1 MDMKRDYYEDVEL
14 FSSPVALFWFLVL
27 LGALGVFPFLVK
39 NYYVYLVN
47 YLAINVIVVMG
58 LNMLVGFTGLM
69 SLGHAGFFAVGA
81 YGTVM
86 FMTHLH
92 LPFLLALPAAAAVA
106 ALLGFVLGLPAL
118 RLEGPYLAIA
128 TLGFGITITQ
138 VIGRIEIFGG
148 RQGLHTPEL
157 VIGPWHLATDRDF
170 YYLVIPA
177 TVLLTIA
184 ARNIIKTKVGR
195 AFVAIR
201 DAEIAA
207 ETIGVNL
214 TYYKTLAFA
223 LSAFYAGIGGGLYA
237 FVLRF
242 IEPELFSLL
251 MSIMFLA
258 MAVVGGLGSIMG
270 AVTGACLLTWLDLQ
284 LRNITSVPL
293 LGAWLEALSRQYFT
307 TTGLSNIQ
315 FVVFG
320 TILILIMIFEPL
332 GLYGFWIRTK
342 KYWKTWPF

>member
-1 MDMKRDYYEDVEL
+1 MSWGSTSWWDSPGRCPWDTPV
-14 FSSPVALFWFLVL
+14 FSPW
-27 LGALGVFPFLVK
+27 GP
-39 NYYVYLVN
+39 
-47 YLAINVIVVMG
+47 
-58 LNMLVGFTGLM
+58 T
-69 SLGHAGFFAVGA
+69 
-81 YGTVM
+81 
-86 FMTHLH
+86 
-92 LPFLLALPAAAAVA
+92 AA
-106 ALLGFVLGLPAL
+106 LPAL

-138 VIGRIEIFGG
+138 VIGRIEAFGG
-148 RQGLHTPEL
+148 RQGLHAPDL
-157 VIGPWHLATDRDF
+157 AIGPWHLATDRSF
-170 YYLVIPA
+170 YYLVVPTAI
-177 TVLLTIA
+177 LLTVA
-184 ARNIIKTKVGR
+184 ARNIIRTRVGR

-284 LRNITSVPL
+284 LRNITSVPV
-293 LGAWLEALSRQYFT
+293 LGAWLETFSRQYFT

-332 GLYGFWIRTK
+332 GLYGFWIRAK